1 MIFTVKQGL
10 GLSLAFTWSTTVLLW
25 GFSTT
30 YYFFMSKLCDKYG
43 ITVLLPSLQ
52 QMVMW
57 AVPSLKLLG
66 KDIDS
71 CAQCCFAVSPPL
83 QDRNKFSGNNLLC
96 CLSGKA
102 VFHPFPHT
110 APAWQG
116 TGTISQAFISH
127 CGELHHTVRHKQNC
141 VQLSPRYSETT
152 RLVHLGNWPQVCSL
166 ASKRH
171 RLCSQGL

>member
-71 CAQCCFAVSPPL
+71 SAQCCFAVSPPL
-83 QDRNKFSGNNLLC
+83 QDRNKFSENNLLC

-102 VFHPFPHT
+102 VVSPVSPHCSCMAGYRHHLSGIHLSLWGAASHSEAQT
-110 APAWQG
+110 ELCAAL
-116 TGTISQAFISH
+116 SQV
-127 CGELHHTVRHKQNC
+127 LRDN
-141 VQLSPRYSETT
+141 
-152 RLVHLGNWPQVCSL
+152 
-166 ASKRH
+166 
-171 RLCSQGL
+171 